1 MTVAAGS
8 MISKQ
13 MSPDIVQ
20 HSLSLRKDRTDS
32 WSPELS
38 VQETR
43 EPKGER
49 WNVPS
54 P

>member
-13 MSPDIVQ
+13 MSRDIIQ
-20 HSLSLRKDRTDS
+20 HLLSLRKDRTNS